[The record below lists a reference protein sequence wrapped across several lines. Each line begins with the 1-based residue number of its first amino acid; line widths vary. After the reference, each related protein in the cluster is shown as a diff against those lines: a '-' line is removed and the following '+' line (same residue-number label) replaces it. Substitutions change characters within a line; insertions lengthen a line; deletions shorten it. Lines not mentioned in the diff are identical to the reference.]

1 MNYINTSAQSNQQEI
16 HLLTQLFIQS
26 SSPTTTRY
34 HIYGAHFVSRNHS
47 KMYWYDYF
55 RSYSI
60 LNTSYFVY
68 INLGFSVVWMPAGC
82 FSASSRCCATT
93 LLLLLL
99 LLLSIIIIS
108 LYTYTS
114 LVPTI
119 FPLLRKTTLPTTVAT
134 FGKLRPTAVTMEY
147 YLQQPKTFGF
157 RIETHIKKIYMITW
171 SLSMF
176 TMHQLRDHLALVL
189 LPRMPSSYIRIYF
202 HTYIIWVQNNNNNNH
217 REIIILLFT
226 LYVCDC
232 TTNTIPIVPS
242 FSVHEYNDLFIIIS
256 SPVHSSHK
264 YDFIDFILWFYSHD
278 MTLFFVVF
286 SSSTIFLRIK
296 KWRLFSMSKI
306 RTDLSRKTI
315 SQIIFRKLFIFVDMK
330 NHCWLC
336 MKRKCAHSSAP
347 KYFYVRIIITNF
359 VHCARE
365 PEMPFNYRWNVC
377 SDLIDIAQTWI
388 TFIYIYS
395 FIDV

>member
-1 MNYINTSAQSNQQEI
+1 MDASR
-16 HLLTQLFIQS
+16 LL
-26 SSPTTTRY
+26 
-34 HIYGAHFVSRNHS
+34 
-47 KMYWYDYF
+47 F
-55 RSYSI
+55 R
-60 LNTSYFVY
+60 F
-68 INLGFSVVWMPAGC
+68 F
-82 FSASSRCCATT
+82 T
-93 LLLLLL
+93 LLCYNTV
-99 LLLSIIIIS
+99 IIIIIIAINNNNIII
-108 LYTYTS
+108 YIYEFI
-114 LVPTI
+114 PDNI
-119 FPLLRKTTLPTTVAT
+119 PTVA
-134 FGKLRPTAVTMEY
+134 KNHSANHRCHLRQTQAYCCHDGILFTAAQNIRFQNWDAHKENLYDYMKSVY
-147 YLQQPKTFGF
+147 VYHASAQRPLSFGF
-157 RIETHIKKIYMITW
+157 ATTHAVII
-171 SLSMF
+171 
-176 TMHQLRDHLALVL
+176 H
-189 LPRMPSSYIRIYF
+189 IYF

-306 RTDLSRKTI
+306 RTDLFRKTI

-336 MKRKCAHSSAP
+336 MKRKRAHSSAP

-365 PEMPFNYRWNVC
+365 LEMPFNYRWNVC
-377 SDLIDIAQTWI
+377 FDLIDSAQTWI